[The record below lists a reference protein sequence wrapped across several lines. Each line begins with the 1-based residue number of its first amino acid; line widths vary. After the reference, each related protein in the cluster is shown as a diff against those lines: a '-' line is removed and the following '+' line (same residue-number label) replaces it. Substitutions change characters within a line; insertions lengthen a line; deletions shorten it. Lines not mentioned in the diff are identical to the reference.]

1 MRMKQAQVAIKK
13 FDRTYIS
20 ELPDPRD
27 QKFYTDR
34 DGYQTF
40 DTKMK
45 ARELKINLAKAKETL
60 EDVRFKWT
68 DNTKKKL
75 LTKGMTKEL
84 RLRIETQVKV
94 DI

>member
-1 MRMKQAQVAIKK
+1 MKQAQVAIKK

-45 ARELKINLAKAKETL
+45 ARELKINLAKAKATS
-60 EDVRFKWT
+60 ED
-68 DNTKKKL
+68 
-75 LTKGMTKEL
+75 E
-84 RLRIETQVKV
+84 
-94 DI
+94 